1 MPSFFMQK
9 NSQGTGDG
17 WSLFPDMREK
27 IKISFPYYTDRTAY
41 SDIRRNSASLNTGAV
56 L

>member
-27 IKISFPYYTDRTAY
+27 LKFRFLTIQIVRRTLIY
-41 SDIRRNSASLNTGAV
+41 VEIQPV
-56 L
+56 